1 MKTKKR
7 DDGCLKSRAKK
18 KDVRD
23 DDDEDGQREQKENHE
38 RDDDDD
44 GFVRRQS
51 FERNGCRNDASNAVA
66 PELKVKD
73 GRIFLTLG
81 PRGEQS
87 DGDIERVSSRGR
99 RSGECNVVVVVDS
112 VWFAGSKQKQYQPR
126 AAEVADEE

>member
-51 FERNGCRNDASNAVA
+51 FERYAS
-66 PELKVKD
+66 L
-73 GRIFLTLG
+73 FLLSVTLL
-81 PRGEQS
+81 S
-87 DGDIERVSSRGR
+87 LSAL
-99 RSGECNVVVVVDS
+99 VVLNL
-112 VWFAGSKQKQYQPR
+112 
-126 AAEVADEE
+126 ADFKNFDTFDFSPPLTFLSY

>member
-44 GFVRRQS
+44 DGFVRRQS
-51 FERNGCRNDASNAVA
+51 FERYAS
-66 PELKVKD
+66 L
-73 GRIFLTLG
+73 FLLCNSS
-81 PRGEQS
+81 EF
-87 DGDIERVSSRGR
+87 ERSRSTKSR
-99 RSGECNVVVVVDS
+99 
-112 VWFAGSKQKQYQPR
+112 
-126 AAEVADEE
+126 

>member
-51 FERNGCRNDASNAVA
+51 FERYAS
-66 PELKVKD
+66 L
-73 GRIFLTLG
+73 FLLSVTLL
-81 PRGEQS
+81 S
-87 DGDIERVSSRGR
+87 LSAL
-99 RSGECNVVVVVDS
+99 VVLNL
-112 VWFAGSKQKQYQPR
+112 
-126 AAEVADEE
+126 ADFKNFDTFDFSPPLTFLSYY

>member
-51 FERNGCRNDASNAVA
+51 FERYAS
-66 PELKVKD
+66 L
-73 GRIFLTLG
+73 FLLSVTLL
-81 PRGEQS
+81 S
-87 DGDIERVSSRGR
+87 LSA
-99 RSGECNVVVVVDS
+99 VVVLNL
-112 VWFAGSKQKQYQPR
+112 
-126 AAEVADEE
+126 ADFKNFDTFDFSPPLTFLSYY

>member
-51 FERNGCRNDASNAVA
+51 FERYAS
-66 PELKVKD
+66 L
-73 GRIFLTLG
+73 FLLSVTLL
-81 PRGEQS
+81 S
-87 DGDIERVSSRGR
+87 LSAL
-99 RSGECNVVVVVDS
+99 VVLNLADFKYFDTFDFS
-112 VWFAGSKQKQYQPR
+112 PPLTFLSFLLKQKR
-126 AAEVADEE
+126 MSK

>member
-1 MKTKKR
+1 VKTKKR

-51 FERNGCRNDASNAVA
+51 FERYAS
-66 PELKVKD
+66 L
-73 GRIFLTLG
+73 FLLSVTLL
-81 PRGEQS
+81 S
-87 DGDIERVSSRGR
+87 LSAL
-99 RSGECNVVVVVDS
+99 VVLNL
-112 VWFAGSKQKQYQPR
+112 
-126 AAEVADEE
+126 ADFKNFDTFDFSPPLTFLSYY

>member
-38 RDDDDD
+38 RGDDD

-51 FERNGCRNDASNAVA
+51 FERYAS
-66 PELKVKD
+66 L
-73 GRIFLTLG
+73 FLLSITLL
-81 PRGEQS
+81 S
-87 DGDIERVSSRGR
+87 LSAL
-99 RSGECNVVVVVDS
+99 VVLNL
-112 VWFAGSKQKQYQPR
+112 
-126 AAEVADEE
+126 ADFKNFDTFDFSPPLTFLSYY

>member
-1 MKTKKR
+1 VKTKKR

-51 FERNGCRNDASNAVA
+51 FERYAS
-66 PELKVKD
+66 L
-73 GRIFLTLG
+73 FLLSVTLL
-81 PRGEQS
+81 S
-87 DGDIERVSSRGR
+87 LSAL
-99 RSGECNVVVVVDS
+99 VVLNL
-112 VWFAGSKQKQYQPR
+112 
-126 AAEVADEE
+126 ADFKYFDTFDFSPPLTFLSYY